1 MSAIDPRAE
10 DSEFRIV
17 VSRKGKNRPK
27 SRAKLQTSFNRTH
40 KQFNERI
47 EVCHQT
53 VTKQLQA
60 AESELLQS
68 LFFRE
73 CCEELQPILA
83 GVKRI
88 ICLGLGRFSECSI
101 ARYQLAFIRC
111 LRDKANLNE
120 RIQFYDPVFSSSEVE
135 ILQSLAEAVLQENV
149 EGKYSAEHCRTLFYL
164 PHCPKQIVNNVLWK
178 NWQQEHLTNVIL
190 LCNSFCSITNNHPR
204 RFLERSAGYI
214 LRATGVFQEVPLRNN
229 FRFTDIFND
238 TSLHYLPIDV
248 KLDDILWQDTNE
260 PSYDTEDLEL
270 ITKEV
275 VENLVFS

>member
-1 MSAIDPRAE
+1 MSAVAPRAE

-27 SRAKLQTSFNRTH
+27 SRAKLQTSFNRP
-40 KQFNERI
+40 QEQSVERT
-47 EVCHQT
+47 EVCHHT
-53 VTKQLQA
+53 ATKQLQA

-68 LFFRE
+68 AFFSE
-73 CCEELQPILA
+73 CCEEFQPILV

-111 LRDKANLNE
+111 LRDKANLGE
-120 RIQFYDPVFSSSEVE
+120 RVQFYDPVFSSSEVE
-135 ILQSLAEAVLQENV
+135 ILQSLAETVLQENV
-149 EGKYSAEHCRTLFYL
+149 EGKYSTESDRTLFYL

-204 RFLERSAGYI
+204 RFLEKSAGYI
-214 LRATGVFQEVPLRNN
+214 LRATGVFREVPLRNN

-238 TSLHYLPIDV
+238 TSLHYISTGV
-248 KLDDILWQDTNE
+248 KLDDISWENTEE